1 MNNTPWTKE
10 EFKAQ
15 LMQLNTRYHIHHPF
29 HQAMSNGKL
38 NREEIQLWVTNRF
51 YYQVTIPRKDAAIL
65 SNSPDREFRQR
76 WIKRIIDHD
85 GTATTPG
92 GIEAWLVLAEAVGL
106 QQESVESLTMVLPG
120 VKSAVD
126 SYFDFAKQAPWQEA
140 VCSSLTELFAPEIH
154 KQRLQTWPVHY
165 PWVDPAGLQYFQK
178 RLGEVHTDVQHGL
191 EITLNYFKTRAEQ
204 ERAIAIVNFKL
215 DVLWKMCDAMS
226 AASTHAI

>member
-38 NREEIQLWVTNRF
+38 NREEIQLWVANRF
-51 YYQVTIPRKDAAIL
+51 YYQITIPRKDAAIL
-65 SNSPDREFRQR
+65 SNAPDRVFRQR

-106 QQESVESLTMVLPG
+106 QRETVENLSMVLPG

-154 KQRLQTWPVHY
+154 KQRLKTWPVHY
-165 PWVDPAGLQYFQK
+165 PWVDPKGLQYFQK
-178 RLGEVHTDVQHGL
+178 RLGKVQTDVQHGL
-191 EITLNYFKTRAEQ
+191 EITLNYFKTREQQ

-226 AASTHAI
+226 AVAKLAI

>member
-1 MNNTPWTKE
+1 MINTPWTKE

-38 NREEIQLWVTNRF
+38 NREQIHLWVANRF
-51 YYQVTIPRKDAAIL
+51 YYQITIPRKDAAIL
-65 SNSPDREFRQR
+65 SNTPDREFRQR

-92 GIEAWLVLAEAVGL
+92 GIEAWLVLAEAAGL
-106 QQESVESLTMVLPG
+106 QRETVESLTLVLPG

-126 SYFDFAKQAPWQEA
+126 SYFDFAKLAPWQEA

-165 PWVDPAGLQYFQK
+165 PWVDPTGLQYFQK
-178 RLGEVHTDVQHGL
+178 RLSEVHTDVEHGL
-191 EITLNYFKTRAEQ
+191 EITLNYFKTRAQQ

-215 DVLWKMCDAMS
+215 DVLWKMCDAMN
-226 AASTHAI
+226 AAANFS

>member
-1 MNNTPWTKE
+1 
-10 EFKAQ
+10 
-15 LMQLNTRYHIHHPF
+15 
-29 HQAMSNGKL
+29 
-38 NREEIQLWVTNRF
+38 
-51 YYQVTIPRKDAAIL
+51 
-65 SNSPDREFRQR
+65 
-76 WIKRIIDHD
+76 
-85 GTATTPG
+85 
-92 GIEAWLVLAEAVGL
+92 VLAEAVGL
-106 QQESVESLTMVLPG
+106 QREAVENLSLILPG

-191 EITLNYFKTRAEQ
+191 EITLNYFKTRAQQ

-226 AASTHAI
+226 AAAKHAI